1 MLILPTIIASFMK
14 QEKLY
19 AFAILCAVL
28 TVTLCFSIWMGEQRI
43 RKETNRALREAATQH
58 YAERVEVF
66 QHFSAPELNPYFEY
80 YVTAPVYQRKI
91 KTYELRTWKDAT
103 VFVFKDSVDET
114 KARRLLNEHIL
125 AKANPI
131 NADKLNTIFCAQL
144 SQRNIGGTTGTM
156 YYHKK
161 ETQYSHNAIP
171 EHAAYLTPIYPL
183 DITGDIKV
191 QGWVKYDLI
200 TLLRYIDKTF
210 YLTLL
215 LASIGMSLW
224 LYLRKKRKAAA
235 SGPDIIINKNKQE
248 LCTATRLDI
257 ELFSLLAERKGECV
271 SREEIKQHFWSSD
284 LNADEKIDTH
294 IKTLRK
300 ALKDFPAYQIVTV
313 RGRGYYLHNVLSPSE
328 SQ

>member
-1 MLILPTIIASFMK
+1 MK
-14 QEKLY
+14 QEKIY

-28 TVTLCFSIWMGEQRI
+28 AVTLCFSIWMGEQRI

-58 YAERVEVF
+58 YAERVEIL
-66 QHFSAPELNPYFEY
+66 QHFSTPELSPYFEY
-80 YVTAPVYQRKI
+80 YVTAPVYKRKI
-91 KTYELRTWKDAT
+91 KSYELRTWKDAT

-131 NADKLNTIFCAQL
+131 NIDKLNTIFRAQL
-144 SQRNIGGTTGTM
+144 SQWNIGGATGTI

-161 ETQYSHNAIP
+161 ETQYSHNAMP
-171 EHAAYLTPIYPL
+171 EHAAYLTPVYPL

-191 QGWVKYDLI
+191 QGWVRYDLI

-215 LASIGMSLW
+215 LASIGMGLW
-224 LYLRKKRKAAA
+224 LYLRKKRKAIT
-235 SGPDIIINKNKQE
+235 SEPDIIINKNKQE
-248 LCTATRLDI
+248 LVINGIRCTATRLDI

-271 SREEIKQHFWSSD
+271 SREEIKQHFWSTD

-313 RGRGYYLHNVLSPSE
+313 RGRGYYLHNVPSPAE